1 MVSKSREQVVQ
12 EFHEAVNMTSDELL
26 DYLQSDESQGVGM
39 VREGESESVGHQSG
53 KHIVDILQKG
63 DEALDED
70 DLGHM
75 QKVVSYVHRHM
86 AQQHHLQKHSVEHS
100 RWRYSLMNWGH
111 DPLKNEDEE
120 ESR

>member
-1 MVSKSREQVVQ
+1 MVSKSREEVVQ
-12 EFHEAVNMTSDELL
+12 EFHDAVNMTADELL

-75 QKVVSYVHRHM
+75 QVRH
-86 AQQHHLQKHSVEHS
+86 
-100 RWRYSLMNWGH
+100 SL
-111 DPLKNEDEE
+111 
-120 ESR
+120 